1 MEISIVSPFEF
12 EKVLSNEDPTLD
24 EEFTQ
29 EKYLEKVPTNHK
41 DILTKFSENAKGKL
55 NIFPSTKLLPSY
67 LFCFV
72 AGPYKQL
79 KCQET
84 YRVSYFF
91 NLEYTHVSLLHLI
104 PFYLHGR
111 DGSIHIR
118 SHNLMHEILRIILW
132 S

>member
-1 MEISIVSPFEF
+1 MMGMVVLVLLMLMANSISILSFNPIMLIGYLFYLINLISRPLWRYLLYRRFEF

-29 EKYLEKVPTNHK
+29 EKYLEKVPTHHK

-79 KCQET
+79 KC
-84 YRVSYFF
+84 
-91 NLEYTHVSLLHLI
+91 
-104 PFYLHGR
+104 
-111 DGSIHIR
+111 
-118 SHNLMHEILRIILW
+118 
-132 S
+132 